1 MNNFFEIQITVEE
14 KHLDSLKHVN
24 NVVYVQWLQDVA
36 LKHWKTFVSKE
47 IDEEVL
53 WVVKKHEI
61 DYFQSAVLND
71 ELIIRTWT
79 GANSAA
85 TWDRHYEIIRTKDKK
100 ILVKAK
106 SVWVLLDRKTF
117 KPKRID
123 EEVLQVLQ

>member
-1 MNNFFEIQITVEE
+1 M
-14 KHLDSLKHVN
+14 
-24 NVVYVQWLQDVA
+24 A

-85 TWDRHYEIIRTKDKK
+85 TWDRHYEIIRTKD
-100 ILVKAK
+100 
-106 SVWVLLDRKTF
+106 
-117 KPKRID
+117 
-123 EEVLQVLQ
+123 